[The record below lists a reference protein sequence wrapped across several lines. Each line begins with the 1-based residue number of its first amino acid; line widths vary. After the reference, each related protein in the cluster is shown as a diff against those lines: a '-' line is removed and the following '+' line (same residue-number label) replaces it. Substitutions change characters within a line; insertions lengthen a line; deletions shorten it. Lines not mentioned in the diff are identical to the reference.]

1 MTVWLYGARTHQNNK
16 IMALDNGLQYQLQK
30 LSISTAKFGMA
41 KPEAGRVHFDSISIE
56 SKWDVQVETYL
67 TINFS
72 SPQESRTTPLYLITK
87 KLDKYINHYSFYVNM
102 FLKFSEIILIVVFYC
117 EILGLTYMKPVFI
130 SILSK

>member
-30 LSISTAKFGMA
+30 LSISAAKFGMA

-72 SPQESRTTPLYLITK
+72 SPQESRTTPLSNYQKIRQIYKSL
-87 KLDKYINHYSFYVNM
+87 LLLGKYVLKIFWDHTNCGFLLWNTWTNLYEASFY
-102 FLKFSEIILIVVFYC
+102 FYT
-117 EILGLTYMKPVFI
+117 L
-130 SILSK
+130 

>member
-1 MTVWLYGARTHQNNK
+1 MIVWLYGARTHQNNK

-30 LSISTAKFGMA
+30 LSISAAKFGMA

-72 SPQESRTTPLYLITK
+72 SPQESRTTPLSNRQKIKQIYKSL
-87 KLDKYINHYSFYVNM
+87 LLLCKYVLQIFWDHTNCGFLLWNTWTNLYEASFY
-102 FLKFSEIILIVVFYC
+102 FY
-117 EILGLTYMKPVFI
+117 TP
-130 SILSK
+130 

>member
-1 MTVWLYGARTHQNNK
+1 MTVWLYGARTHQNK

-30 LSISTAKFGMA
+30 LSISAAKFGMA

-72 SPQESRTTPLYLITK
+72 SPQESRTTPLSNYQKIRQIYKSL
-87 KLDKYINHYSFYVNM
+87 LLLGKYVLKIFWDHTNCGFLLWNTWTNLYEASFY
-102 FLKFSEIILIVVFYC
+102 FYT
-117 EILGLTYMKPVFI
+117 L
-130 SILSK
+130 